1 MADIEFPINKYK
13 ISIMKNNEEL
23 YEKIGSNIIL
33 SIKEPWIEGV
43 LKIKVVLNSVDFN
56 LSYTNMNTDS
66 VNVKLENAY
75 EVSKAVKLI
84 YSEMIETKHKWNRAI
99 FKIRSNNDF
108 DIEFFWDQNLQDEIE
123 NLGK

>member
-75 EVSKAVKLI
+75 EVSKAVKFI
-84 YSEMIETKHKWNRAI
+84 QR
-99 FKIRSNNDF
+99 
-108 DIEFFWDQNLQDEIE
+108 
-123 NLGK
+123 